1 MGLPIGE
8 ERLRAELLVM
18 NALANPRTKPVV
30 LWFAA
35 FALAAIAM
43 PLLVLFAQLDNRLIA
58 SLLVAS
64 PLVLMVKGAINA
76 IHNAKIS
83 RSGNGMPNVRYVK
96 RMLAITALYIAS
108 LAAALTLTSDGEPVT
123 VLTVVLA
130 LLPGISVAL
139 YFWAIARLI
148 VEIEDEFQ
156 KTLLVRQSLVATG
169 LTMAAASIYG
179 FLENFGVAPH
189 VDAFWWPIVW
199 FGGLAVGAVAN
210 KIAYGTT
217 GEFA

>member
-1 MGLPIGE
+1 MSAAATP
-8 ERLRAELLVM
+8 AQ
-18 NALANPRTKPVV
+18 KPVV

-35 FALAAIAM
+35 FAIAAIAM
-43 PLLVLFAQLDNRLIA
+43 PLVVMFSGLDDRLVA
-58 SLLVAS
+58 SLLIAS
-64 PLVLMVKGAINA
+64 PLVLMVKGAMNA
-76 IHNAKIS
+76 IHNAKTS
-83 RSGNGMPNVRYVK
+83 RTANGAPNARYIK
-96 RMLAITALYIAS
+96 RLLAITALYIAS
-108 LAAALTLTSDGEPVT
+108 LAAALTLTGKGEPVT
-123 VLTVVLA
+123 ALTIALA
-130 LLPGISVAL
+130 LLPGISVAA

-189 VDAFWWPIVW
+189 LDAFWWPIVW
-199 FGGLAVGAVAN
+199 FAGLAVGAVSN
-210 KIAYGTT
+210 KLAYGTT